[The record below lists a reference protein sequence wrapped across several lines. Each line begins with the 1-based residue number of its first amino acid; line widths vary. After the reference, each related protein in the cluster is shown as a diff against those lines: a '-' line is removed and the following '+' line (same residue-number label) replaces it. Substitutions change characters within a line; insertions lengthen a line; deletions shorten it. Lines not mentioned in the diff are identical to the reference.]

1 MQAKKIVIQCNQT
14 PIRAYISCKHQA
26 QSRKGE
32 YVMKERFKK
41 YLEEHFRKIAP
52 TQAAMEYRK
61 ALLRQLLDREQELRI
76 KGVSDDNLIYDMAI
90 SELGDI
96 DQTLEQFEKRQ
107 IKSGEVK
114 RKISAASICA
124 AAIVALLTIVYL
136 IVGGVAK
143 IWHPAW
149 LIMVGGVFAGVS
161 VLLSY
166 GAAKFA
172 KKKKY
177 VPVRI
182 FVAICEV
189 LFTVFVF
196 LLLRLVFKIEG
207 AWMSFLAMPVVLL
220 GVDTAIAFGT
230 NSKIKWFELPVFVEI
245 FGVML
250 YVILGL
256 TVNGVWHPGWLLC
269 LIGVVCALV
278 ELIVFVI
285 KKAKAKNKKERA
297 ELEDKNEKEDQKYW
311 TEWDD

>member
-1 MQAKKIVIQCNQT
+1 
-14 PIRAYISCKHQA
+14 
-26 QSRKGE
+26 
-32 YVMKERFKK
+32 MKEKFKK

-76 KGVSDDNLIYDMAI
+76 KGVNDDNLIYDMAV
-90 SELGDI
+90 SELGNL

-114 RKISAASICA
+114 RKISAATICA
-124 AAIVALLTIVYL
+124 AAIVALLTVVYL
-136 IVGGVAK
+136 IVGGVAN

-161 VLLSY
+161 VLLAY
-166 GAAKFA
+166 GAYRFA
-172 KKKKY
+172 KKNKF

-189 LFTVFVF
+189 LLTVFVF
-196 LLLRLVFKIEG
+196 LLLQLVFKISG
-207 AWMSFLAMPVVLL
+207 AWMSFLAMVAVIF
-220 GVDTAIAFGT
+220 GVDTSIAFAT

-250 YVILGL
+250 YVILGI
-256 TVNGVWHPGWLLC
+256 TVPNVWHPGWLLC
-269 LIGVVCALV
+269 LAGVVCALI
-278 ELIVFVI
+278 ELIVFVV
-285 KKAKAKNKKERA
+285 KKAKAKNKKEKA
-297 ELEDKNEKEDQKYW
+297 ELEDKNEKEVQKYW

>member
-1 MQAKKIVIQCNQT
+1 
-14 PIRAYISCKHQA
+14 
-26 QSRKGE
+26 
-32 YVMKERFKK
+32 MKEKFKK

-76 KGVSDDNLIYDMAI
+76 KGVSDDNLIYDMAV
-90 SELGDI
+90 SELGNL

-114 RKISAASICA
+114 RKISAATICA
-124 AAIVALLTIVYL
+124 AAIVALLTVVYL

-161 VLLSY
+161 VLLAY
-166 GAAKFA
+166 GAYRFA
-172 KKKKY
+172 KKNKF

-189 LFTVFVF
+189 LLTVFVF
-196 LLLRLVFKIEG
+196 LLLQLVFKISG
-207 AWMSFLAMPVVLL
+207 AWMSFLAMVAVIF
-220 GVDTAIAFGT
+220 GVDTSIAFAT

-250 YVILGL
+250 YVILGI
-256 TVNGVWHPGWLLC
+256 TVPNVWHPGWLLC
-269 LIGVVCALV
+269 LAGVVCALI
-278 ELIVFVI
+278 ELIVFVV
-285 KKAKAKNKKERA
+285 KKAKAKNKKEKA
-297 ELEDKNEKEDQKYW
+297 ELEDKNEKEVQKYW

>member
-1 MQAKKIVIQCNQT
+1 M
-14 PIRAYISCKHQA
+14 
-26 QSRKGE
+26 
-32 YVMKERFKK
+32 
-41 YLEEHFRKIAP
+41 
-52 TQAAMEYRK
+52 
-61 ALLRQLLDREQELRI
+61 
-76 KGVSDDNLIYDMAI
+76 
-90 SELGDI
+90 
-96 DQTLEQFEKRQ
+96 
-107 IKSGEVK
+107 
-114 RKISAASICA
+114 
-124 AAIVALLTIVYL
+124 ALLTIVYL

-166 GAAKFA
+166 GAVKFA

-269 LIGVVCALV
+269 LLGVVCALV

>member
-1 MQAKKIVIQCNQT
+1 
-14 PIRAYISCKHQA
+14 
-26 QSRKGE
+26 
-32 YVMKERFKK
+32 MKEKFKK

-76 KGVSDDNLIYDMAI
+76 KGVSDDNLIYDMAV
-90 SELGDI
+90 SELGNL

-114 RKISAASICA
+114 RKISAATICA
-124 AAIVALLTIVYL
+124 AAIVALLTVVYL

-161 VLLSY
+161 VLLAY
-166 GAAKFA
+166 GAYRFA
-172 KKKKY
+172 KKKKF
-177 VPVRI
+177 VLVRI

-189 LFTVFVF
+189 LLTVFVF
-196 LLLRLVFKIEG
+196 LLLQLVFKISG
-207 AWMSFLAMPVVLL
+207 AWMSFLAMVAVIF
-220 GVDTAIAFGT
+220 GVDTSIAFAT

-245 FGVML
+245 LGVML
-250 YVILGL
+250 YVILGI
-256 TVNGVWHPGWLLC
+256 TVPNVWHPGWLLC
-269 LIGVVCALV
+269 LAGVVCALI
-278 ELIVFVI
+278 ELIVFVV
-285 KKAKAKNKKERA
+285 KKAKAKNKKEKA
-297 ELEDKNEKEDQKYW
+297 ELEDKNEKEVQKYW

>member
-1 MQAKKIVIQCNQT
+1 
-14 PIRAYISCKHQA
+14 
-26 QSRKGE
+26 
-32 YVMKERFKK
+32 MKERFKK

-124 AAIVALLTIVYL
+124 AAIVALLTIV
-136 IVGGVAK
+136 
-143 IWHPAW
+143 
-149 LIMVGGVFAGVS
+149 VGGVFAGVS

-166 GAAKFA
+166 GAVKFA

-189 LFTVFVF
+189 LLTVFVF

-269 LIGVVCALV
+269 LLGVVCALV